1 MLDEAAITLIA
12 AIRKRFQLPPRHRA
26 EEEAFSVRCSRAL
39 FSVSHLGARVG
50 LIVLDTES

>member
-12 AIRKRFQLPPRHRA
+12 AIRKRFQLPPRHSA

-50 LIVLDTES
+50 LIVRDTES